1 MTERVKRKIF
11 LILTSVP
18 AIVAFCFAAFSL
30 SPSPVRAEGEQ
41 KVVTITGFCDK
52 ASVTKIRFYAEGTV
66 YGETYIGKVTATD
79 GNRYEVKLTDAGS
92 EGTKRLLDFDF
103 SVGTLSSPDFFIFP
117 DVFVN
122 TARCLKS

>member
-1 MTERVKRKIF
+1 M
-11 LILTSVP
+11 
-18 AIVAFCFAAFSL
+18 FCGVFALAESRQGGR
-30 SPSPVRAEGEQ
+30 RA
-41 KVVTITGFCDK
+41 KSRNITGFCDK
-52 ASVTKIRFYAEGTV
+52 ASVTKIRVYTEGTA

-79 GNRYEVKLTDAGS
+79 GNRYDVKLMDAGS

-122 TARCLKS
+122 TAR

>member
-18 AIVAFCFAAFSL
+18 ATVAFCFAAFSL

-41 KVVTITGFCDK
+41 KVATITGFCK
-52 ASVTKIRFYAEGTV
+52 NVSVTKIRFYAEGIA

-92 EGTKRLLDFDF
+92 EGTKRLLVFDF

-122 TARCLKS
+122 TAR

>member
-30 SPSPVRAEGEQ
+30 SPSPVMAEGEQ

-66 YGETYIGKVTATD
+66 YG
-79 GNRYEVKLTDAGS
+79 
-92 EGTKRLLDFDF
+92 
-103 SVGTLSSPDFFIFP
+103 
-117 DVFVN
+117 
-122 TARCLKS
+122 